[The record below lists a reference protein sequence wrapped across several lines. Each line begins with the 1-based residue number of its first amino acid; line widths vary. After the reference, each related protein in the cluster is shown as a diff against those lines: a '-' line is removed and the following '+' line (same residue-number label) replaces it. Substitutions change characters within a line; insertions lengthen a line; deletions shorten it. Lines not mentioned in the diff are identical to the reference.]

1 MNSFLRLAALAL
13 LPCLM
18 FAQEK
23 KQAEPPRPENMVTRM
38 IRLQH
43 ANPLQVSNILRNT
56 GTSAQWDDV
65 LRVVVV
71 SGTASQ
77 VASVEQTV
85 KELDS
90 EMAKVTVSNAELTV
104 YVLGASQENNG
115 ASRIPAA
122 LEKTADQIKSAFPY
136 PSYRLLET
144 VVARSRVGEQT
155 DIVGTLQPFKDN
167 PEIKDPA
174 TYKLHFRLAGITSG
188 TGRDLFHIQGFRFD
202 AGFPIPTGTLP
213 SGTKPN
219 QPYATTQWQ
228 RSPASIQTDFDLSSN
243 QQVVIGKAGVAGNSA
258 VFLIV
263 EAKAVK

>member
-1 MNSFLRLAALAL
+1 MNSFFRLAALAL
-13 LPCLM
+13 LPGLM

-23 KQAEPPRPENMVTRM
+23 KQAEPPRPANMVTKM

-43 ANPLQVSNILRNT
+43 ANPLQVSNLLRGT
-56 GTSAQWDDV
+56 GTQAQWDDV
-65 LRVVVV
+65 LRVVIV
-71 SGTASQ
+71 SGSPSE

-136 PSYRLLET
+136 SSYRLLET

-155 DIVGTLQPFKDN
+155 DISGTLQPFKDN

-174 TYKLHFRLAGITSG
+174 TYKLHFRLAGIMNGS
-188 TGRDLFHIQGFRFD
+188 GRDLFHIQAFRFE
-202 AGFPIPTGTLP
+202 AGFPVPTGTVP
-213 SGTKPN
+213 AGSNGKPA
-219 QPYATTQWQ
+219 YSITQWQ
-228 RSPASIQTDFDLSSN
+228 RSPALIQTDFDVSSN

>member
-1 MNSFLRLAALAL
+1 MNRFSRLAALAL

-18 FAQEK
+18 FAQENK
-23 KQAEPPRPENMVTRM
+23 KAEPPRPANMVTRM

-43 ANPLQVSNILRNT
+43 ANPQQVRDLLIGT
-56 GTSAQWDDV
+56 GTRAQWDDV

-71 SGTASQ
+71 SGSPSE

-104 YVLGASQENNG
+104 YVLGASQENSG
-115 ASRIPAA
+115 ASHIPAS
-122 LEKTADQIKSAFPY
+122 LEKTFDQIKSTFPY
-136 PSYRLLET
+136 QSYRLLET
-144 VVARSRVGEQT
+144 VVARSRIGEQT
-155 DIVGTLQPFKDN
+155 QISGTLEPFKDN
-167 PEIKDPA
+167 PEIRDPA
-174 TYKLHFRLAGITSG
+174 TYKLRFRLAGITSG
-188 TGRDLFHIQGFRFD
+188 SGRDLFHIQGFWFD
-202 AGFPIPTGTLP
+202 AGFPVRTATISPGDN
-213 SGTKPN
+213 GK
-219 QPYATTQWQ
+219 QPHVTTQWQ
-228 RSPASIQTDFDLSSN
+228 RTAASIQTDFDVSSN